1 MKYNRA
7 IPLISLC
14 GTILFLAIVIIL
26 HVIRPD
32 KNIMSCFVS
41 EYAVGDYS
49 WLMTTAFLSLATGV
63 SLLLLALTRIVKA
76 SKTSVITLGIFCV
89 GAFLLAIFPTD
100 IPGDPPTS
108 TGLIHGLSALVALL
122 NLGIAMIFWGFVFSR
137 NEECKSIAK
146 LSWIF
151 GAVSLALFIIFFMSP
166 PAFRGLM
173 QRILLLWNISW
184 IVLVNWKILSLWYY
198 LLPYTPRFGKR

>member
-1 MKYNRA
+1 MKYNKT
-7 IPLISLC
+7 IPIVSVC
-14 GTILFLAIVIIL
+14 ATMLFLAIVILL
-26 HVIRPD
+26 HAIRPD

-49 WLMTTAFLSLATGV
+49 RLMTTAFLSLATGV
-63 SLLLLALTRIVKA
+63 SLVLLALTRNVKA
-76 SKTSVITLGIFCV
+76 SKTSIITLGIFCV

-122 NLGIAMIFWGFVFSR
+122 NLGIAMISWGFVFRR
-137 NEECKSIAK
+137 NEEWKSMTK
-146 LSWIF
+146 LSWFF

-173 QRILLLWNISW
+173 QRILLVWNISW
-184 IVLVNWKILSLWYY
+184 ILLINRKILSLW
-198 LLPYTPRFGKR
+198 

>member
-1 MKYNRA
+1 MV
-7 IPLISLC
+7 SLC
-14 GTILFLAIVIIL
+14 GTILFLAIVILL

-32 KNIMSCFVS
+32 KNPMSCFVS
-41 EYAVGDYS
+41 EYAVGDFS

-63 SLLLLALTRIVKA
+63 SLLLLALTRNVKA

-100 IPGDPPTS
+100 IPGDSPTS

-122 NLGIAMIFWGFVFSR
+122 NLGIAMISWGFVFRR
-137 NEECKSIAK
+137 NKEWNSMAK
-146 LSWIF
+146 LSWFF
-151 GAVSLALFIIFFMSP
+151 GAVSLALFIIFFMNP

-184 IVLVNWKILSLWYY
+184 ILLINRKLLSLW
-198 LLPYTPRFGKR
+198 